1 MTIGVSARWL
11 CFVGVAV
18 SSMGCSASHG
28 TVADASVDASSACR
42 RHTECLGDDVVEAT
56 CTDGVCA
63 IVACVEGHA
72 DCNERAADGCEA
84 DLASVRSCGACDVTC
99 DRNELCVGRRCE
111 TLPRQLALSHG
122 FALVLDTATG
132 EVWGIGD
139 DLEAYVLTPDASGLT
154 RWQRV
159 HELEPGSSLGTGG
172 GGSHVCTV
180 SPSDRRARC
189 WGANASL
196 QLGVETE
203 ELTSFA
209 PQRVELGEQVTWI
222 TRATFSTCA
231 STESGSVYCWGS
243 NEVGQLGLPHD
254 VLFSLPVV
262 MPLPEVRAL
271 FGEGLTHC
279 AQTRDAGLWCWGLAI
294 YGGSRD
300 AGVAPA
306 PLRGIPDEVTS
317 MILRDETTCAVDRA
331 GNLTCFGRLT
341 PNLTGVEGEEEYR
354 PPTRIDPGFEA
365 PIIAIGKCGGYCA
378 LHDDGRTVCWGE
390 RDLIGPLIDPTGSR
404 PERIL
409 PPMVVEGLPP
419 LASLFSD
426 DDLCCGTTP
435 EGELW
440 CWGSD
445 PTRVLGELAPA
456 GTFVGRFFPP

>member
-11 CFVGVAV
+11 CFVTVAV
-18 SSMGCSASHG
+18 GSPGCSASHDP
-28 TVADASVDASSACR
+28 VPDASADASSECR
-42 RHTECLGDDVVEAT
+42 GDSDCLGGDIVEAA
-56 CTDGVCA
+56 CIDGECA
-63 IVACVEGHA
+63 IVACVDGRA
-72 DCNERAADGCEA
+72 DCNGRASDGCEA
-84 DLASVRSCGACDVTC
+84 DLASVRSCGACDMTC
-99 DRNELCVGRRCE
+99 DRNEQCVGGRCE

-122 FALVLDTATG
+122 FALVLDTGTG

-139 DLEAYVLTPDASGLT
+139 NLDTYVLTADASGLT

-159 HELEPGSSLGTGG
+159 HELDPSSRLGTGG

-180 SPSDRRARC
+180 SPTDGRARC
-189 WGANASL
+189 WGANGAL

-203 ELTSFA
+203 DWTSFA
-209 PQRVELGEQVTWI
+209 LQPVELEERVTWI
-222 TRATFSTCA
+222 TRGTHSTCA
-231 STESGSVYCWGS
+231 ATASGSTYCWGS
-243 NEVGQLGLPHD
+243 NYHGELGLPAD
-254 VLFSLPVV
+254 VERSLPVP
-262 MPLPEVRAL
+262 MALPEVRAL
-271 FGEGLTHC
+271 FGEGITYC
-279 AQTRDAGLWCWGLAI
+279 AETRDAGLWCWGLAI
-294 YGGSRD
+294 YSGSRD
-300 AGVAPA
+300 AGVAPS
-306 PLRGIPDEVTS
+306 PLRGIPDDVTS
-317 MILRDETTCAVDRA
+317 MILHDETTCAVDRA

-409 PPMVVEGLPP
+409 PPMLVEGLPS